1 MAAVKRGRGRP
12 TLYTPELADE
22 ICERV
27 ALGETTIA
35 ISRDEHMPD
44 RTVMFR
50 WAQANPEFSQRIH
63 AARVES
69 VHTEFEEIRDIA
81 DQQGTNRD
89 VVARRAQQIDARKF
103 RCARLSSRYTE
114 KHNLA
119 VSTPEPLNVQAAI
132 DLSKLTPEE
141 QAVLRDLSRKALQ
154 GSK

>member
-1 MAAVKRGRGRP
+1 M
-12 TLYTPELADE
+12 
-22 ICERV
+22 
-27 ALGETTIA
+27 
-35 ISRDEHMPD
+35 H
-44 RTVMFR
+44 R
-50 WAQANPEFSQRIH
+50 WQTAHPEFALRIH

-119 VSTPEPLNVQAAI
+119 VSTPELLKIESAADI
-132 DLSKLTPEE
+132 AKLTPEE
-141 QAVLRDLSRKALQ
+141 QEQLRALSRKMMQ
-154 GSK
+154 GK